1 MRQAISQAE
10 FGAWVGVSEARVSQF
25 MAEGVLTRGESGHEW
40 LIAYCERMR
49 DMAAGRAS
57 SELGGLDLVQERAAL
72 AREQRLGIAIKN
84 AVARGEYAPISLL
97 AEVLATASQSVSERF
112 EQLPGL
118 LRKGCPE
125 LPDTGGHFTHQAY
138 NYCRQRERER
148 VFAVRG
154 DPQPSKMVKSKA
166 TVQDVNWGGKI
177 IKKGVRLWYV
187 GTDTAKDLIYGRLC
201 VEKPGAGYVHFSK
214 DLPHEFYTQLT
225 AEARVPQRVAAG
237 EAYRWI
243 KAPGARNEVLDCTV
257 YAIFCTHMLGLHL
270 YTGKMWQ
277 RLESIVQPPNGD
289 LFAGGQQQEAP
300 PADVSRETQ
309 VPERAP
315 RDVPRETHTTQP
327 APAVVEP
334 PVLPP
339 AAAPLPSSAPAKAPP
354 AHRAIQRPSRQSFSP
369 RSW

>member
-1 MRQAISQAE
+1 
-10 FGAWVGVSEARVSQF
+10 
-25 MAEGVLTRGESGHEW
+25 
-40 LIAYCERMR
+40 
-49 DMAAGRAS
+49 
-57 SELGGLDLVQERAAL
+57 
-72 AREQRLGIAIKN
+72 
-84 AVARGEYAPISLL
+84 
-97 AEVLATASQSVSERF
+97 
-112 EQLPGL
+112 
-118 LRKGCPE
+118 
-125 LPDTGGHFTHQAY
+125 
-138 NYCRQRERER
+138 
-148 VFAVRG
+148 
-154 DPQPSKMVKSKA
+154 MVKSKA

-225 AEARVPQRVAAG
+225 AEARVPQRVAGG

-257 YAIFCTHMLGLHL
+257 YAVFCTHMLGLHL

-300 PADVSRETQ
+300 PADVPRETQ
-309 VPERAP
+309 VPENAP
-315 RDVPRETHTTQP
+315 GNVPRETHP
-327 APAVVEP
+327 APSAPAPSAVGPVELSP
-334 PVLPP
+334 AAALVPATAPAKPP
-339 AAAPLPSSAPAKAPP
+339 AAR
-354 AHRAIQRPSRQSFSP
+354 RAFQRLSRQSFSP